1 MKRYDAAAEAWDVVE
16 RRVFTYDGW
25 NLVHET
31 VKNVGGD
38 TPGTSEIQCFWG
50 LDLSET
56 LHGAGGVGGLLAVSM
71 SGSFY
76 FPCYDNIGNVTKY
89 VDETGAVVASAHTT
103 L

>member
-1 MKRYDAAAEAWDVVE
+1 MESAYDWRGRRISKTVSRYDSAAEAWNVVE

-56 LHGAGGVGGLLAVSM
+56 LQGGGRRGRA
-71 SGSFY
+71 
-76 FPCYDNIGNVTKY
+76 PCRL
-89 VDETGAVVASAHTT
+89 DERIRSTSPATT
-103 L
+103 T